1 MTDEAPRLL
10 KRLEGHETAQAEW
23 SDAMKSGRMH
33 HGWLLQGPRGIGKA
47 HLALRMAAGALGV
60 PPGEVTHPVAD
71 LIAAGSHPDLRIVRI
86 PVDEKGKRKSDI
98 PVDSIRELS
107 RFFNMS
113 PAMGGWRIAIIDAL
127 GDLNR
132 NGANALLKTLEE
144 PPARCLLLLVS
155 HDGGSVLPT
164 IRSRCRV
171 LRLSPLNEE
180 QATAVMNANGVSGAD
195 AKEALDLAPGR
206 PGLALVLSSQEGL
219 EAAKAARSVARSLRS
234 LSIAPMRDLVKAAS
248 KSEVGFDAAL
258 TVLTRDLMDR
268 ARGETGAGPAGQMAA
283 QAAELGDLWRE
294 ANALNMDRAQALARV
309 VEVMSGADAS

>member
-10 KRLEGHETAQAEW
+10 ERLEGHEIALAEW
-23 SDAMKSGRMH
+23 AAAMESGRMH

-60 PPGEVTHPVAD
+60 PTGQTVHPVAD
-71 LIAAGSHPDLRIVRI
+71 LIAAGSHPDLRVVRI
-86 PVDEKGKRKSDI
+86 PVDDKGKSKSDI

-171 LRLSPLNEE
+171 LRLSPLNEP
-180 QATAVMNANGVSGAD
+180 QAAAVLTANGVTGAD
-195 AKEALDLAPGR
+195 AKEALSLAPGR
-206 PGLALVLSSQEGL
+206 PGLALSLSSPEGL
-219 EAAKAARSVARSLRS
+219 EAAKAARSKRRFATMKRRV
-234 LSIAPMRDLVKAAS
+234 
-248 KSEVGFDAAL
+248 
-258 TVLTRDLMDR
+258 R
-268 ARGETGAGPAGQMAA
+268 ADG
-283 QAAELGDLWRE
+283 
-294 ANALNMDRAQALARV
+294 
-309 VEVMSGADAS
+309 